1 MSKNAHPSLGSSI
14 ETADTAE
21 SVLTQNES
29 SPDVSSG
36 SGTVDSK
43 MTLEDGL
50 ALQEP
55 SISLSAGRL
64 RGVMN
69 KQGLK
74 VESKQ
79 SSESSAPPA
88 DTSESQQNQATWSET
103 DLNNEPQDERLPETQ
118 IESMRIPE
126 WIARA
131 HMVAQWSSVAWIVLC
146 TLWLMMTLGTGLLS
160 MSLPLLGGMIA
171 GVLAPVALAW
181 IALGQIT
188 RAYDAQRYGQAMR
201 AELHALIFPSETRKQ
216 QISHDIALLCQQ
228 AAELETSSKTTLQA
242 IQRSRL
248 ALQNETRDFLILS
261 KKIETHIDRL
271 SDNLVQR
278 AGSLETLT
286 TTIETRTTAIDEVAQ
301 KGAKAWDD
309 TAKHILGKAEDIEKV
324 LETGIEKL
332 HDATAQ
338 AQEKAQEIDQ
348 KLQGTFDQ
356 LNTSAQSTVQQLET
370 LSHDFEG
377 HSTKLSRA
385 TDHVKDETARLGQTI
400 ETQIRDLEGMANG
413 IFETV
418 SKSSEMI
425 KNQRTALQ
433 TDANAILESAKNACN
448 NLESTQDLLRGT
460 AQKLDEHVNRAQDK
474 VLSQRDVLTEA
485 LNTIDSQIK
494 NIEQTGETV
503 SHRLAESLTVALSG
517 ADAVST
523 AVRRAADTLET
534 SAHSVQIQAQEW
546 IDKSL
551 SSIDALQ
558 ETGAAQMERARQIY
572 ENMEQTRGLWVED
585 SQRAE
590 EKAALIQKIY
600 ESQVAALDISVT
612 EAREKLQQAASLLD
626 QPIDQ
631 IRSAVKEADLRHE
644 LIEQTLEKR
653 TEDLTRSADKAR
665 DAADHIQS
673 ILRSQVQ
680 DISLISGQLTG
691 QIQSLNASIMDQ
703 KDILKDQS
711 DNSIQALKTI
721 RDNLVGQQKT
731 VEDVVQNI
739 TGDLNTL
746 HDRVGDRIG
755 SLKIDTTQML
765 DHLQSLKKEIETTSD
780 QMNLHADK
788 LRSDSIAVTSALE
801 ETVHQSE
808 PLFHKAIDQITVTH
822 EKLSDLN
829 TTFETTT
836 LSNLERMQQMG
847 IVFEN
852 NVSSLRTGVSEASQ
866 LLRTAGDELK
876 ARVEDIEQAGTH
888 ASERM
893 GTISKTLNNQVTD
906 IHILAD
912 QALLKIESVQK
923 AVQSQFEDL
932 NAAVGESAVQ
942 LSGAEKNFVDTRIL
956 LETSAD
962 RVTEKLQSLSK
973 DAKKETETLGSAAQ
987 TIVHSTKNM
996 ITQLQAETRDIL
1008 RSAHDALLE
1017 MKKTGDSIA
1026 LRSREI
1032 DDHIKAS
1039 LQTSQSYGR
1048 DLKSQVALIA
1058 ETSNETADKVAR
1070 ALNQL
1075 GTKMIEVEKTAQNAQ
1090 EKIEL
1095 MRGKIEGDASRFT
1108 QVARQAVEAADDA
1121 SSAYVRQSSVLFK
1134 AAQEAAAQID
1144 KIKDAQGKAQRD
1156 AFLSSAKFVI
1166 ESLHSLSV
1174 DFVRVLEG
1182 SVPEKTWKAYQK
1194 GDIAQFTKRLLEQA
1208 DQLPHEKIRT
1218 KYANDTEFRAYVQK
1232 FVRQFEDLFE
1242 QARPNDHG
1250 ELLTATFLSSDIG
1263 RLYTLICTA
1272 TGREPQSGRDLN
1284 IRGAA

>member
-1 MSKNAHPSLGSSI
+1 MSKNAHPSLGSSLEAA
-14 ETADTAE
+14 ETAK
-21 SVLTQNES
+21 SVLTQDDS
-29 SPDVSSG
+29 SSDISSG
-36 SGTVDSK
+36 TIDSK
-43 MTLEDGL
+43 MTLEEGL
-50 ALQEP
+50 ALPEP
-55 SISLSAGRL
+55 SISLSAGRM

-74 VESKQ
+74 VETKQ
-79 SSESSAPPA
+79 AIDSSSASPIEPS
-88 DTSESQQNQATWSET
+88 TSAQNQTGWPET
-103 DLNNEPQDERLPETQ
+103 DLNNHAQDEFTQ
-118 IESMRIPE
+118 AGHIESMRIPE
-126 WIARA
+126 WISRA
-131 HMVAQWSSVAWIVLC
+131 HIAAQWSSVAWIVLC

-160 MSLPLLGGMIA
+160 MSLPLLGGMVA
-171 GVLAPVALAW
+171 GVLAPVALMW
-181 IALGQIT
+181 VTLGQIT

-201 AELHALIFPSETRKQ
+201 AELHALIFPSEPRKQ

-248 ALQNETRDFLILS
+248 ALQHEARDFLILS

-332 HDATAQ
+332 HDATKQ

-377 HSTKLSRA
+377 HSAKLACA

-400 ETQIRDLEGMANG
+400 ETQIKDLEGMASG

-425 KNQRTALQ
+425 KGQRIALQ
-433 TDANAILESAKNACN
+433 NDASSILESAKTACG
-448 NLESTQDLLRGT
+448 NLESTQGLLQMT
-460 AQKLDEHVNRAQDK
+460 AQKLDEHVDQAQSR
-474 VLSQRDVLTEA
+474 VLAQRDILKET
-485 LNTIDSQIK
+485 LYTIDHQIK
-494 NIEQTGETV
+494 EMEQAGETV

-517 ADAVST
+517 ADAVSS
-523 AVRRAADTLET
+523 AVRRAADTMEI
-534 SAHSVQIQAQEW
+534 SAHTVQIQAQEW

-558 ETGAAQMERARQIY
+558 ETGVAQMERAKQIY
-572 ENMEQTRGLWVED
+572 ENLEQTRGLWVD
-585 SQRAE
+585 DAQRAE

-600 ESQVAALDISVT
+600 ESQIAALEMSAAA
-612 EAREKLQQAASLLD
+612 AREKLKEAATLLD
-626 QPIDQ
+626 HPIDQ

-665 DAADHIQS
+665 DAADHIQT

-680 DISLISGQLTG
+680 DISLMSGQLTG
-691 QIQSLNASIMDQ
+691 QIQSLNTAIMDQ
-703 KDILKDQS
+703 KDILK
-711 DNSIQALKTI
+711 NQADGSVQVLKSV
-721 RDNLVGQQKT
+721 RDNLVDQQQSIENLT
-731 VEDVVQNI
+731 QNI
-739 TGDLNTL
+739 TRDLSSV
-746 HDRVGDRIG
+746 HDRVEDRIG
-755 SLKIDTTQML
+755 TLKLDSSQML
-765 DHLQSLKKEIETTSD
+765 DRLQSLRDEIEQTSD
-780 QMNLHADK
+780 KMAMHADK

-808 PLFHKAIDQITVTH
+808 PLFHKAIDQITTTH
-822 EKLSDLN
+822 EKLADLN

-852 NVSSLRTGVSEASQ
+852 NVSSLRTGVAEASQ

-876 ARVEDIEQAGTH
+876 SRVDDIEQAGVN

-893 GTISKTLNNQVTD
+893 GTVSKTLNNQVTD

-923 AVQSQFEDL
+923 AVQAQFDDL
-932 NAAVGESAVQ
+932 NAAVGEAAIQ
-942 LSGAEKNFVDTRIL
+942 LSGAEKNFIGTRTL

-973 DAKKETETLGSAAQ
+973 DTQKETETLGSAAQ

-1017 MKKTGDSIA
+1017 MKKTGDSIS

-1048 DLKSQVALIA
+1048 DLKSQATMIA
-1058 ETSNETADKVAR
+1058 EASNDTAEKVTR
-1070 ALNQL
+1070 ALQQL
-1075 GTKMIEVEKTAQNAQ
+1075 GTKMVEVEKTAQTAQ

-1095 MRGKIEGDASRFT
+1095 MRSKIEGDASRFT

-1134 AAQEAAAQID
+1134 AAQDAATQID
-1144 KIKDAQGKAQRD
+1144 KIKETQGKAQRD

-1174 DFVRVLEG
+1174 DFVRMLEG
-1182 SVPEKTWKAYQK
+1182 SVPEKAWKAYQK

-1218 KYANDTEFRAYVQK
+1218 KYANDTEFRSYVQK
-1232 FVRQFEDLFE
+1232 FIRQFEDLFE
-1242 QARPNDHG
+1242 QAHVNDHG

-1263 RLYTLICTA
+1263 HLYALICTA
-1272 TGREPQSGRDLN
+1272 TGREPKAGRDLN
-1284 IRGAA
+1284 MRGAA